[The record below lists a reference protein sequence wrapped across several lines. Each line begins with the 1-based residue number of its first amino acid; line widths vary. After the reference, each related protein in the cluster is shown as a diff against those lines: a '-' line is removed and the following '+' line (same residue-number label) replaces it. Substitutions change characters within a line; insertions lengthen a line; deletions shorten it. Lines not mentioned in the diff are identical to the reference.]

1 MKRIYALKHDRP
13 DDRDKMFVHKGIA
26 LPTSVD
32 LRPKDAAAIFDQ
44 GSLGSCTANAIC
56 AFKSFVDKR
65 DSAIGAY
72 FNYSRLYLYWHER
85 NIEGTVNED
94 SGAYIRDGMK
104 ILQTMGCAGES
115 TFPYDVSKFRDK
127 PSAEAEA
134 AAGFHKI
141 REYHRMNSLN
151 PQQLKECLAAGTPAV
166 MGITLYES
174 FESAE
179 VAKTGIV
186 PMPNTARES
195 ILGGHAVL
203 AMGYKEIN
211 GVEYIIVRNSWG
223 VDWGDKGY
231 FYMPIDFFG
240 RYIPDIWTGA

>member
-1 MKRIYALKHDRP
+1 
-13 DDRDKMFVHKGIA
+13 
-26 LPTSVD
+26 
-32 LRPKDAAAIFDQ
+32 
-44 GSLGSCTANAIC
+44 
-56 AFKSFVDKR
+56 
-65 DSAIGAY
+65 
-72 FNYSRLYLYWHER
+72 
-85 NIEGTVNED
+85 
-94 SGAYIRDGMK
+94 
-104 ILQTMGCAGES
+104 
-115 TFPYDVSKFRDK
+115 
-127 PSAEAEA
+127 
-134 AAGFHKI
+134 
-141 REYHRMNSLN
+141 
-151 PQQLKECLAAGTPAV
+151 
-166 MGITLYES
+166 
-174 FESAE
+174 